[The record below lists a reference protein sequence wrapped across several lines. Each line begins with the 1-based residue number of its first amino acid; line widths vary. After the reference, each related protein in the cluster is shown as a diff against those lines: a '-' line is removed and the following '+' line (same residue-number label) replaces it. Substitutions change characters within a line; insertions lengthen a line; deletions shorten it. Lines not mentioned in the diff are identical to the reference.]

1 MTVESIKKIL
11 ATPSIGNFRCVE
23 LFEVIGTR
31 SNNPN
36 FNIFTLAIAH
46 ETDLRLINKEEITP
60 KLVQLETD
68 ESLEFDVFKS
78 IISIEDFFN
87 RISDLNTKITD
98 KDNKNNI
105 VYGRL
110 KCIPAVHAPTLE
122 QGKNE
127 FLGLLKN
134 NFFGGSHLFEWFDE
148 SKEHVA
154 SLIENLKS
162 LDELSK
168 KLQEYLPIKIG
179 SHSDRLGNIIL
190 QIPCYA
196 VAFVIERRDPNSH
209 QLLSNLAVSPHISE
223 EVKLS
228 GIFWREQHGSM
239 IDFQKIPLAKGRNI
253 IPFQQI
259 NGRGHYAIWDENN
272 QIICAGG
279 EMPPII
285 EFINFSTYMQEH
297 DQRIFR
303 LPDGTEQK
311 INISTQ
317 ASQNQIGKNIKD
329 HRDWVR
335 NRLLKTERQE
345 LHDSLKLRQFK
356 QDMHQKAKQKM
367 HREAKQ
373 KMHREAK
380 QKMHREALDF
390 IRKLIK
396 TYSQNGIYLW
406 DPYLSAQ
413 DLLKTV
419 FFCPYANVPIKALTS
434 KRALEKNKESP
445 CRADLKN
452 EINQAILQA
461 GRLNLT
467 FVKARVGNFHDRF
480 IIFPQAKDEPVRAW
494 SLGTSVNSLGTSHHI
509 IQEVEDG
516 QIIADIFEE
525 MWEQSISDEGNILW
539 KSKKN

>member
-1 MTVESIKKIL
+1 MTIESIKKIL

-31 SNNPN
+31 NNNPA
-36 FNIFTLAIAH
+36 FNIFTLAITH
-46 ETDLRLINKEEITP
+46 ETDLRLINKEKITP
-60 KLVQLETD
+60 KLVQLKTD
-68 ESLEFDVFKS
+68 KSLKFGVFKS

-98 KDNKNNI
+98 KDNKNNL

-110 KCIPAVHAPTLE
+110 KCIPAVHAPALE

-190 QIPCYA
+190 QIPCSA
-196 VAFVIERRDPNSH
+196 VAFVIERRDSNSH

-259 NGRGHYAIWDENN
+259 NGRGYYTIWDEGN

-279 EMPPII
+279 EILPII

-303 LPDGTEQK
+303 LSNETEQK

-317 ASQNQIGKNIKD
+317 ASQSQIGKNIKN

-356 QDMHQKAKQKM
+356 QNMHQ
-367 HREAKQ
+367 EAKQ
-373 KMHREAK
+373 KMH
-380 QKMHREALDF
+380 QEALDF

-406 DPYLSAQ
+406 DPYLSVQ

-419 FFCPYANVPIKALTS
+419 FFCPYANVPIKALTGL
-434 KRALEKNKESP
+434 KIAPPENKALLSS
-445 CRADLKN
+445 ADPKN

-461 GRLNLT
+461 GWLNLT
-467 FVKARVGNFHDRF
+467 FVKARVRNFHDRF

-494 SLGTSVNSLGTSHHI
+494 SLGTSVNSLGKSHHI

>member
-31 SNNPN
+31 SKNPV

-46 ETDLRLINKEEITP
+46 ETDLRLINKEKITP
-60 KLVQLETD
+60 KLVQLKTD
-68 ESLEFDVFKS
+68 KSLKFGVFKS

-98 KDNKNNI
+98 KDNKNNL

-110 KCIPAVHAPTLE
+110 KCIPAVHAPALE

-168 KLQEYLPIKIG
+168 KLQDYLPIKIG

-190 QIPCYA
+190 QIPCSA

-259 NGRGHYAIWDENN
+259 NGRGYYAIWDEDN

-279 EMPPII
+279 EIPPIM
-285 EFINFSTYMQEH
+285 ESINLYIYMQEH
-297 DQRIFR
+297 NQRIFR

-317 ASQNQIGKNIKD
+317 ASQSQIGKNIKN

-335 NRLLKTERQE
+335 NRLLKIERQE

-356 QDMHQKAKQKM
+356 QDMRQ
-367 HREAKQ
+367 
-373 KMHREAK
+373 
-380 QKMHREALDF
+380 EALDF

-396 TYSQNGIYLW
+396 AYSQNGIYLW
-406 DPYLSAQ
+406 DPYLWVQ
-413 DLLKTV
+413 DLLETV
-419 FFCPYANVPIKALTS
+419 FFSPYANVPIKALTS
-434 KRALEKNKESP
+434 NEALKINKESP
-445 CRADLKN
+445 CRAK
-452 EINQAILQA
+452 INQAILQA
-461 GRLNLT
+461 GWLNLT
-467 FVKARVGNFHDRF
+467 FVKARVRNFHDRF

-494 SLGTSVNSLGTSHHI
+494 SLGTSVNSLGKSHHI

>member
-11 ATPSIGNFRCVE
+11 ATPFIGNFRCVE

-31 SNNPN
+31 SNNPA
-36 FNIFTLAIAH
+36 FNVFTLAIAH
-46 ETDLRLINKEEITP
+46 ETDLCLINKEEITP
-60 KLVQLETD
+60 RLVQLKTD
-68 ESLEFDVFKS
+68 KSLKFGVLKS

-87 RISDLNTKITD
+87 RISNLNTKITD
-98 KDNKNNI
+98 KDNKNNL

-110 KCIPAVHAPTLE
+110 KCIPAVHAPALK

-190 QIPCYA
+190 QIPCSA

-259 NGRGHYAIWDENN
+259 NGRGYYAIWDEDN

-279 EMPPII
+279 EIPPIL
-285 EFINFSTYMQEH
+285 ESINLSIYMQEH

-311 INISTQ
+311 IDISTQ
-317 ASQNQIGKNIKD
+317 ASQSQIGKNIKD

-356 QDMHQKAKQKM
+356 QNMRQ
-367 HREAKQ
+367 
-373 KMHREAK
+373 
-380 QKMHREALDF
+380 EALDF

-396 TYSQNGIYLW
+396 AYSQNGIYLW

-413 DLLKTV
+413 DLLETV
-419 FFCPYANVPIKALTS
+419 FFSPYANVPIKALTGQKIAPS
-434 KRALEKNKESP
+434 KNKALLSSAGP
-445 CRADLKN
+445 KN

-461 GRLNLT
+461 GWLSLT
-467 FVKARVGNFHDRF
+467 FVKARVRNFHDRF